1 MERVK
6 LFIKIIRSINY
17 KGMYCKEVNVLNKKQ
32 WVSRW
37 EPEQIAAVN
46 KGLAAITGKQN
57 LHKKDRSF
65 PSSPFGKT
73 DAGLDDFRG
82 IVLTEAVQYLTV
94 QNLDLSYAIF
104 EPTGG
109 LIYSTFTNCRFDGV
123 KLDGR
128 FITKIFK
135 HCSFQKAILKN
146 AAFGERFEDCDF
158 TGSNV
163 SYTKGTDV
171 SFIRCQFSDANF
183 RGAHLMYCKFE
194 ECLFEGAKM
203 NNGSLAGSRFLGEEQ
218 HLPDWGT
225 MITDH
230 VKVNEAALATKEAIE
245 RNKTMG

>member
-1 MERVK
+1 MIERVK

-73 DAGLDDFRG
+73 DAGLEDFRG
-82 IVLTEAVQYLTV
+82 IVLTEAVQYLTI

-109 LIYSTFTNCRFDGV
+109 LIYSTFTNC
-123 KLDGR
+123 
-128 FITKIFK
+128 
-135 HCSFQKAILKN
+135 
-146 AAFGERFEDCDF
+146 
-158 TGSNV
+158 
-163 SYTKGTDV
+163 
-171 SFIRCQFSDANF
+171 
-183 RGAHLMYCKFE
+183 GAHLMYCKFE
-194 ECLFEGAKM
+194 ECLFEGTKM

-230 VKVNEAALATKEAIE
+230 VKVNEAALALDREE
-245 RNKTMG
+245 